1 MYITSYHITSIG
13 MWTHSPPLTCHHL
26 FPHHHLLLFFL
37 IFHLPIS
44 CYSSSGGQS
53 PVIVLWPACGRCPPS
68 AAAALGSPSDYD
80 YDHGD
85 DRGDDHGDDHA
96 DDHAD
101 DHDGDGDDRDHD
113 DVATLCPD

>member
-1 MYITSYHITSIG
+1 M
-13 MWTHSPPLTCHHL
+13 
-26 FPHHHLLLFFL
+26 
-37 IFHLPIS
+37 
-44 CYSSSGGQS
+44 
-53 PVIVLWPACGRCPPS
+53 LWPTCGWCPPS
-68 AAAALGSPSDYD
+68 AAAALRSPSDYD

-101 DHDGDGDDRDHD
+101 DHYGDGDDRDHD